1 MKRSTYVLALVMAA
15 VMAGAGLGASASAA
29 DAKTKITVGATP
41 IVNAAPLYIGVQKGF
56 FSKEG
61 LDVKPT
67 IIQTPASTIPSLL
80 NGQLQYAM
88 VSAVPTITARSKGLP
103 IKIALGN
110 ERISKKASHE
120 PVALLVKSG
129 SSVRTAADLEGK
141 TVAVVG
147 LKSAPELAV
156 RLTVKKAGGDPR
168 KVRFVEIPY
177 PDMVASLTAGR
188 VDAVLGAE
196 PFILGFQAKGLR
208 AIAHPFSK
216 ALPGVA
222 GTLWISSD
230 RFLSKQAGAAKRF
243 AKAMKKSI
251 AYAAAHPDAVRESLK
266 LYTKIPAAA
275 LPQLHLPEFS
285 ASVRPSDLKLLAR
298 AMTEQ
303 GFLRKMP
310 NTSSLIQK

>member
-1 MKRSTYVLALVMAA
+1 MKRSTFALALAMALVMTAA
-15 VMAGAGLGASASAA
+15 GFGSASASAA
-29 DAKTKITVGATP
+29 GKKTKIAVGVTP
-41 IVNAAPLYIGVQKGF
+41 IVNAAPLYIGMQRGF
-56 FSKEG
+56 FSAAG

-67 IIQTPASTIPSLL
+67 IVQTPASTIPSLL

-103 IKIALGN
+103 IKVALGN

-120 PVALLVKSG
+120 PAALLVD
-129 SSVRTAADLEGK
+129 SSSSIKTPKDLEGK

-147 LKSAPELAV
+147 LKSAPELVV
-156 RLTVKKAGGDPR
+156 RLAVKKAGGNPK

-177 PDMVASLTAGR
+177 PDMIASIKGGR

-196 PFILGFQAKGLR
+196 PFILGFQSKGLR
-208 AIAHPFSK
+208 AIVHPFSK
-216 ALPGVA
+216 TLGGVS

-230 RFLSKQAGAAKRF
+230 RFLSKQKDAAARF
-243 AKAMKKSI
+243 AKAMKRSI

-266 LYTKIPAAA
+266 LYTKIPPAA
-275 LPQLHLPEFS
+275 LPQLHLPQFES
-285 ASVRPSDLKLLAR
+285 SVRPADLKFLAK

-303 GFLRKMP
+303 GFLRKIP
-310 NTSSLIQK
+310 NTSSLLR